1 MINKDLILSKLLK
14 IKKYIQELKTF
25 SNITFEEYKRDFI
38 KKRAVERLILL
49 LVEVATDINSYVI
62 VEIGKN
68 PPTDY
73 YDSFIKAI
81 EIGLIS
87 KQLGEKLAPSA
98 GLRNRLV
105 HEYDEIKDDIV
116 HSSINDAIELYT
128 TFIKEVNDY
137 IKIQNIQK

>member
-1 MINKDLILSKLLK
+1 LINKDLVLSKLIK

-25 SNITFEEYKRDFI
+25 SNITFEEYKRDFT

-73 YDSFIKAI
+73 YDSFIKAV
-81 EIGLIS
+81 EIGLMS
-87 KQLGEKLAPSA
+87 KQLGEKLATSA

-116 HSSINDAIELYT
+116 YSSINDVIELYT

-137 IKIQNIQK
+137 LKQ

>member
-1 MINKDLILSKLLK
+1 MINKDIVLSKLLK
-14 IKKYIQELKTF
+14 IKNYIQELKTF

-49 LVEVATDINSYVI
+49 LAEVATDINSYVI

-116 HSSINDAIELYT
+116 YSSIKEAIKLYT
-128 TFIKEVNDY
+128 DFVKEVNYY
-137 IKIQNIQK
+137 IRQ

>member
-1 MINKDLILSKLLK
+1 LINKDLVLSKLLK

-87 KQLGEKLAPSA
+87 KQLGEKLAPLA

-116 HSSINDAIELYT
+116 FNSINEVIKLYT
-128 TFIKEVNDY
+128 TFIKEVNNY
-137 IKIQNIQK
+137 L

>member
-1 MINKDLILSKLLK
+1 LINKDLILSKLLK
-14 IKKYIQELKTF
+14 IKNYIQELKTF

-116 HSSINDAIELYT
+116 FNSINEATKLYT

-137 IKIQNIQK
+137 LKQ

>member
-14 IKKYIQELKTF
+14 IKNYIQELKTF

-105 HEYDEIKDDIV
+105 HEYDEINDDIV
-116 HSSINDAIELYT
+116 FNSINEVTKLYT

-137 IKIQNIQK
+137 LKQ

>member
-1 MINKDLILSKLLK
+1 MINKDIILRKLLK

-25 SNITFEEYKRDFI
+25 SNIAFEEYKTAFI

-116 HSSINDAIELYT
+116 FNSINDAIKLYT

-137 IKIQNIQK
+137 LKL

>member
-1 MINKDLILSKLLK
+1 LINKDIILRKLLK

-81 EIGLIS
+81 EIDLIS
-87 KQLGEKLAPSA
+87 KQLGERLAPSA

-128 TFIKEVNDY
+128 TCIKEVNDY
-137 IKIQNIQK
+137 LKR

>member
-62 VEIGKN
+62 VEIGKD

-105 HEYDEIKDDIV
+105 HEYGEIKDDIV
-116 HSSINDAIELYT
+116 YSSINEATKLYT

-137 IKIQNIQK
+137 LKSIFKI

>member
-1 MINKDLILSKLLK
+1 LINKDLILSKLLK

-68 PPTDY
+68 PPADY

-87 KQLGEKLAPSA
+87 KQLGERLAPSA

-137 IKIQNIQK
+137 LKL

>member
-1 MINKDLILSKLLK
+1 LINKDIVLSKLLK
-14 IKKYIQELKTF
+14 IKNYIQELKAL
-25 SNITFEEYKRDFI
+25 SGINFEEYKRDFI

-116 HSSINDAIELYT
+116 FNSINEATKLYT

-137 IKIQNIQK
+137 LKQ

>member
-1 MINKDLILSKLLK
+1 LINKDLILSKLLK

-62 VEIGKN
+62 VEIGKD

-105 HEYDEIKDDIV
+105 HEYGEIKDDIV
-116 HSSINDAIELYT
+116 YSSINEATKLYT

-137 IKIQNIQK
+137 LKSIFKI

>member
-1 MINKDLILSKLLK
+1 MINKDLILSKLIK
-14 IKKYIQELKTF
+14 IKNYIQELKTF

-116 HSSINDAIELYT
+116 YSSINDAIELYT

-137 IKIQNIQK
+137 LKQ

>member
-14 IKKYIQELKTF
+14 IKNYIQELKTF

-38 KKRAVERLILL
+38 KKRAVERLIFL

-116 HSSINDAIELYT
+116 YSSINDAIELYT

>member
-1 MINKDLILSKLLK
+1 LINKDLILSKLLK

-116 HSSINDAIELYT
+116 HSSINDAIKLYT

-137 IKIQNIQK
+137 LKQ

>member
-116 HSSINDAIELYT
+116 HSSINDAIKLYT

-137 IKIQNIQK
+137 LKQ